1 MYNIESTGN
10 EDVGILPGVEAAS
23 NVTVEFSKAHL
34 VLNSKLDVDVPVV
47 IEVVVVTLVAVVILG
62 VLSVA
67 ISRVVLF
74 KDGNLGRN
82 YLELKSKVSNTY

>member
-1 MYNIESTGN
+1 M
-10 EDVGILPGVEAAS
+10 PGVEAAS

-74 KDGNLGRN
+74 KDGYLGRN
-82 YLELKSKVSNTY
+82 FLELISRTTHGTANLR